1 MGGGGRGRTGGAHV
15 RARDASGD
23 QGRASEPLRP
33 SRTRARPVWFPAQ
46 QGDAAGH
53 GAQSAR
59 LPAARGDD
67 RAGGALLPWRHQ
79 IPGKT
84 QAQRGV
90 SMPTTATTKALTTA
104 RVSWVDGALFVAE
117 GGSGHTLT
125 MDGAPDIGG
134 RNLASRPME
143 VVLMGMGGCTAIDVV
158 SMLKKQRQE
167 IEGVEVSLLAERATD
182 HPMVF
187 TEVKLV
193 YTVRGRKLNKALVER
208 AVSLSDEKYCSAT
221 AMIKKSAKVS
231 HEVVLVEV

>member
-1 MGGGGRGRTGGAHV
+1 MGGGGRGHARGAHV

-104 RVSWVDGALFVAE
+104 NFSWGNDALYVAE

-125 MDGAPDIGG
+125 MDGAPDIGAP
-134 RNLASRPME
+134 NLASRPME
-143 VVLMGMGGCTAIDVV
+143 AVLMGMGGCTPIDPPP
-158 SMLKKQRQE
+158 
-167 IEGVEVSLLAERATD
+167 SLHK
-182 HPMVF
+182 HPPQ
-187 TEVKLV
+187 L
-193 YTVRGRKLNKALVER
+193 
-208 AVSLSDEKYCSAT
+208 
-221 AMIKKSAKVS
+221 
-231 HEVVLVEV
+231 

>member
-1 MGGGGRGRTGGAHV
+1 MSTIA
-15 RARDASGD
+15 
-23 QGRASEPLRP
+23 
-33 SRTRARPVWFPAQ
+33 
-46 QGDAAGH
+46 
-53 GAQSAR
+53 
-59 LPAARGDD
+59 
-67 RAGGALLPWRHQ
+67 
-79 IPGKT
+79 K
-84 QAQRGV
+84 
-90 SMPTTATTKALTTA
+90 
-104 RVSWVDGALFVAE
+104 VSWVDGALFVAE

-158 SMLKKQRQE
+158 SMLRKQRQD
-167 IEGVEVSLLAERATD
+167 IEGVEVSLSAERATE

-231 HEVVLVEV
+231 HEVVLVEI

>member
-1 MGGGGRGRTGGAHV
+1 MGGGGRGDAVGAHV
-15 RARDASGD
+15 RPCDASGD
-23 QGRASEPLRP
+23 QGRASEPLCP
-33 SRTRARPVWFPAQ
+33 SRARARPVGLPAQ
-46 QGDAAGH
+46 QGHAAGH

-67 RAGGALLPWRHQ
+67 GAGGALLPWRHQ
-79 IPGKT
+79 VPSQT

-90 SMPTTATTKALTTA
+90 SMSTTAK
-104 RVSWVDGALFVAE
+104 VSWVDGALFVAE

-158 SMLKKQRQE
+158 AMLKKQRQD
-167 IEGVEVSLLAERATD
+167 IEGVEVSLVAERAD
-182 HPMVF
+182 EHPKVF
-187 TEVKLV
+187 TSVKLV
-193 YTVRGRKLNKALVER
+193 YTVRGRKLNKALIER

-221 AMIKKSAKVS
+221 AMVRKSAVIT
-231 HEVVLVEV
+231 HEVGLVEI